1 MRYGRRSRDIIP
13 SEDSE
18 SDIMEVIN
26 DNVIVASKKDTE
38 DNADDMAETVKYAP
52 PGTICEVYNLYQSK
66 RDDNG
71 RTSWTKKKPDDLPST
86 GEDPESAQ
94 YALIVRHVKC
104 YDGRKPLQIHSI
116 VVQSERLKKVL
127 GEVLDG
133 YPGVTMTLERV
144 EFRSPFK
151 PFVHR
156 WERFASA
163 RDQELDSV
171 TKSHVDLLYTT
182 LEEELRDTIARKN
195 DLVLNG
201 VVTHDLLWTIFEP
214 EDEIFSMVG
223 GRPRA
228 FRFKSGETNCRTG
241 AFDLEAQYID
251 FDGEDFGFRDKD
263 FEVVPFGGTM
273 PITALPVFPLRHH
286 SDQISIRDALIA
298 RGAVWETYKGYHFK
312 YYEGLAVG
320 RYMRREFKF
329 NIKSRIIIDA
339 EAFNTFNPDESVSV
353 YPTCGKELTDDERL
367 LAAPT
372 LRGYSLKEKRWLEFN
387 LDSVKEIVWDAQA
400 FDSLVLPQD
409 QQDLKTLILAFA
421 NAQSKQADSFDDVV
435 QGKGR
440 GIIMQLSG
448 PPGVGKTLTAESVAE
463 VMKVPLYVMSAGDL
477 GTSASR
483 VEEALKD
490 ILRMVPK
497 WGAVLLLDEADV
509 FMEARNSTDLWR
521 NELVSIFLRMLEYY
535 EVSFY
540 SVITTNKLT
549 IILQGILFLTT
560 NRAGNID
567 PAFESRIHVSIVYP
581 DLDMTSRRHIWQQF
595 LTRTAGTEQFSDE
608 QLETLAGVSLNG
620 RQIKN
625 VLKTAHLLAW
635 SQEKPLAYEHLQ
647 TVLKLREA
655 TLHTANGV

>member
-1 MRYGRRSRDIIP
+1 MRYSRRSRHVP

-18 SDIMEVIN
+18 SEVMEVI
-26 DNVIVASKKDTE
+26 DDTIAASKKDTE
-38 DNADDMAETVKYAP
+38 DNVDDTAETVKYAP
-52 PGTICEVYNLYQSK
+52 PGTICEIHNLYQTK

-71 RTSWTKKKPDDLPST
+71 RTSWTKRKPDDLPSAD
-86 GEDPESAQ
+86 ENSESAQ

-116 VVQSERLKKVL
+116 VVQSEHLKNVL
-127 GEVLDG
+127 GKVLDG

-156 WERFASA
+156 WEQFASA
-163 RDQELDSV
+163 RDRGLDSV
-171 TKSHVDLLYTT
+171 TKSHLQLLYTI

-195 DLVLNG
+195 DLMLNG

-214 EDEIFSMVG
+214 EDEIFSMFG
-223 GRPRA
+223 GHPRA
-228 FRFKSGETNCRTG
+228 FRFESGEINCRTG
-241 AFDLEAQYID
+241 AFDLEAKYID
-251 FDGEDFGFRDKD
+251 FDGDDFGFRDKN
-263 FEVVPFGGTM
+263 FEVPPFGGTM

-286 SDQISIRDALIA
+286 TDQITVRDALVA
-298 RGAVWETYKGYHFK
+298 RGAVWEHYKGYHFK

-320 RYMRREFKF
+320 RFMRREFKF

-353 YPTCGKELTDDERL
+353 YPTCGKELTDDQRL
-367 LAAPT
+367 LATPT

-387 LDSVKEIVWDAQA
+387 LDSVKEIVWDSQA
-400 FDSLVLPQD
+400 FDSLVLPQG
-409 QQDLKTLILAFA
+409 QQDLKALILAFA

-477 GTSASR
+477 GTSASS
-483 VEEALKD
+483 VEDALKD

-509 FMEARNSTDLWR
+509 FMEARNSTDLLR

-535 EVSFY
+535 E
-540 SVITTNKLT
+540 
-549 IILQGILFLTT
+549 GILFLTT

-581 DLDMTSRRHIWQQF
+581 DLDINSRHHIWQQF
-595 LTRTAGTEQFSDE
+595 LDRTAGTEKFSDE

-625 VLKTAHLLAW
+625 VFKTAHLLAW
-635 SQEKPLAYEHLQ
+635 SQEKPLTYEHLQ
-647 TVLKLREA
+647 TVLKLKDA
-655 TLHTANGV
+655 TSPTGNGV

>member
-1 MRYGRRSRDIIP
+1 MGYPGRRRHVP

-18 SDIMEVIN
+18 SEEIEVII
-26 DNVIVASKKDTE
+26 DSKKETE
-38 DNADDMAETVKYAP
+38 DNADDTAETVEYAP
-52 PGTICEVYNLYQSK
+52 PGTICEIHNLYQSK
-66 RDDNG
+66 PDESG
-71 RTSWTKKKPDDLPST
+71 RTSWTKKKPDDLPSAD
-86 GEDPESAQ
+86 ENSESAQ

-104 YDGRKPLQIHSI
+104 YDGRKPLKIHSI
-116 VVQSERLKKVL
+116 VVQSERLKEVLGKVL
-127 GEVLDG
+127 DR

-171 TKSHVDLLYTT
+171 TKSHVDLLYTI

-195 DLVLNG
+195 DLLLNG

-223 GRPRA
+223 GRPRV
-228 FRFKSGETNCRTG
+228 FRFKSGEINCRTG
-241 AFDLEAQYID
+241 AFDLGAKYID
-251 FDGEDFGFRDKD
+251 FDGEEFGFRDEG
-263 FEVVPFGGTM
+263 FEVPGFGGTM

-286 SDQISIRDALIA
+286 SDQVSVREALVA
-298 RGAVWETYKGYHFK
+298 RGTLWEHYKGYHFK

-320 RYMRREFKF
+320 RFMGRAFKF

-339 EAFNTFNPDESVSV
+339 EAFNTFNPDDSVSV
-353 YPTCGKELTDDERL
+353 YPTCGNELTDDQRL
-367 LAAPT
+367 LATSA

-387 LDSVKEIVWDAQA
+387 LDSVKEIVWDSQA
-400 FDSLVLPQD
+400 FDTLVLPHG
-409 QQDLKTLILAFA
+409 QQDLKMLILAFA
-421 NAQSKQADSFDDVV
+421 KAQSKQVDSFDDVV

-477 GTSASR
+477 GTSASS

-509 FMEARNSTDLWR
+509 FMETRNSTDLER

-535 EVSFY
+535 E
-540 SVITTNKLT
+540 
-549 IILQGILFLTT
+549 GILFLTT
-560 NRAGNID
+560 NRAENID
-567 PAFESRIHVSIVYP
+567 PAFESRIHVSITYP
-581 DLDMTSRRHIWQQF
+581 DLDLTSRRHIWQQF
-595 LTRTAGTEQFSDE
+595 LTRTAGTEVFSNE

-635 SQEKPLAYEHLQ
+635 SQEKPLAYEHVQ
-647 TVLKLREA
+647 TVLNLRDA
-655 TLHTANGV
+655 TSPIANRV

>member
-1 MRYGRRSRDIIP
+1 MEYQVPCQVPCQAPPGRRRRRRRVPSQDIESEEIDVIID
-13 SEDSE
+13 SNKDMEDS
-18 SDIMEVIN
+18 
-26 DNVIVASKKDTE
+26 
-38 DNADDMAETVKYAP
+38 ADDTAETVKYAP
-52 PGTICEVYNLYQSK
+52 PGTICEVHNLYQSK
-66 RDDNG
+66 PDESG
-71 RTSWTKKKPDDLPST
+71 RTSWTKKKPDDLPSAD
-86 GEDPESAQ
+86 ENPESAQ
-94 YALIVRHVKC
+94 YALIVRYVKC
-104 YDGRKPLQIHSI
+104 YNGRKPLKIHSI
-116 VVQSERLKKVL
+116 VVQSERLKETL
-127 GEVLDG
+127 GKVLDG

-171 TKSHVDLLYTT
+171 TKSHVDLLYTI

-195 DLVLNG
+195 DLLLNG
-201 VVTHDLLWTIFEP
+201 VITHDLLWTIFEP

-223 GRPRA
+223 GRPRV

-241 AFDLEAQYID
+241 AFDLGAKYID
-251 FDGEDFGFRDKD
+251 FDGDEFGFRDEGFD
-263 FEVVPFGGTM
+263 VPGFGGTM

-286 SDQISIRDALIA
+286 SDQASVRKALVA
-298 RGAVWETYKGYHFK
+298 RGTLWEHYKGYHFK

-320 RYMRREFKF
+320 RFMCREFKF

-339 EAFNTFNPDESVSV
+339 EAYNTFNPDDSVSV
-353 YPTCGKELTDDERL
+353 YPTCGKELTDDQRL
-367 LAAPT
+367 LATST

-387 LDSVKEIVWDAQA
+387 LDSVKEIVWDSQA
-400 FDSLVLPQD
+400 FDTLVLPHG
-409 QQDLKTLILAFA
+409 QQDLKMLILAFA
-421 NAQSKQADSFDDVV
+421 KAQSKQVDSFDDVV

-477 GTSASR
+477 GTSASS

-509 FMEARNSTDLWR
+509 FMEARNTTDLVR

-535 EVSFY
+535 EVSSPFHDRHQAKN
-540 SVITTNKLT
+540 TETCHL
-549 IILQGILFLTT
+549 
-560 NRAGNID
+560 GNPLPD
-567 PAFESRIHVSIVYP
+567 YQSR
-581 DLDMTSRRHIWQQF
+581 
-595 LTRTAGTEQFSDE
+595 
-608 QLETLAGVSLNG
+608 
-620 RQIKN
+620 
-625 VLKTAHLLAW
+625 
-635 SQEKPLAYEHLQ
+635 
-647 TVLKLREA
+647 
-655 TLHTANGV
+655 

>member
-1 MRYGRRSRDIIP
+1 MRYSRRSRHVP

-18 SDIMEVIN
+18 SEVMEVI
-26 DNVIVASKKDTE
+26 DDTIAASKKDTE
-38 DNADDMAETVKYAP
+38 DNADDTAETVKYAP
-52 PGTICEVYNLYQSK
+52 PGTICEVHNLYQTK

-71 RTSWTKKKPDDLPST
+71 RTSWTKRKPDDLPSAD
-86 GEDPESAQ
+86 ENSESAQ

-116 VVQSERLKKVL
+116 VVQSEHLKNVL
-127 GEVLDG
+127 GKVLDG

-156 WERFASA
+156 WEQFASA
-163 RDQELDSV
+163 RDRGLDSV
-171 TKSHVDLLYTT
+171 TKSHLQLLYTI

-223 GRPRA
+223 GHPRA
-228 FRFKSGETNCRTG
+228 FRFESGEINCRTG
-241 AFDLEAQYID
+241 AFDLEAKYID
-251 FDGEDFGFRDKD
+251 FDGDDFGFRDKN
-263 FEVVPFGGTM
+263 FEVPPFGGTM

-286 SDQISIRDALIA
+286 TDQITVRDALVA
-298 RGAVWETYKGYHFK
+298 RGAVWEHYKGYHFK

-320 RYMRREFKF
+320 RFMRREFKF

-367 LAAPT
+367 LATPT

-387 LDSVKEIVWDAQA
+387 LDSVKEIVWDSQA
-400 FDSLVLPQD
+400 FDSLVLPQG
-409 QQDLKTLILAFA
+409 QQDLKALILAFA

-477 GTSASR
+477 GTSASS
-483 VEEALKD
+483 VEDALKD

-509 FMEARNSTDLWR
+509 FMEARNSTDLLR

-535 EVSFY
+535 E
-540 SVITTNKLT
+540 
-549 IILQGILFLTT
+549 GILFLTT

-581 DLDMTSRRHIWQQF
+581 DLDINSRHHIWQQF
-595 LTRTAGTEQFSDE
+595 LDRTAGTEKFSDE

-625 VLKTAHLLAW
+625 VFKTAHLLAW
-635 SQEKPLAYEHLQ
+635 SQEKPLTYEHLQ
-647 TVLKLREA
+647 TVLKLKDA
-655 TLHTANGV
+655 TSPTPNGV

>member
-1 MRYGRRSRDIIP
+1 MGFPGHSGRHRRVP

-18 SDIMEVIN
+18 SEEMEIIN
-26 DNVIVASKKDTE
+26 NNNTIAASKKDTE
-38 DNADDMAETVKYAP
+38 DNADDTAETVKYAP
-52 PGTICEVYNLYQSK
+52 PGTICEVHNLYQSK
-66 RDDNG
+66 RDEHG
-71 RTSWTKKKPDDLPST
+71 RTSWTKKKPDDLPSAD
-86 GEDPESAQ
+86 ENSESAQ

-116 VVQSERLKKVL
+116 VVQSEPLKESL
-127 GEVLDG
+127 GKVLDG

-171 TKSHVDLLYTT
+171 TKSHVDLLYTI

-214 EDEIFSMVG
+214 DDEIFSMVG

-241 AFDLEAQYID
+241 AFDLEAKYID
-251 FDGEDFGFRDKD
+251 FDGDDFGFRDMD
-263 FEVVPFGGTM
+263 FEVPGFVGTM
-273 PITALPVFPLRHH
+273 PITALPVFPLRCH
-286 SDQISIRDALIA
+286 SDQVSVREALVA
-298 RGAVWETYKGYHFK
+298 RGTLWEQYKGYHFK

-320 RYMRREFKF
+320 RFMRREFKF
-329 NIKSRIIIDA
+329 NIKSRIIIDT
-339 EAFNTFNPDESVSV
+339 EAFNTFNPDECVSV
-353 YPTCGKELTDDERL
+353 YSACAKELTDDQRL
-367 LAAPT
+367 LATPT
-372 LRGYSLKEKRWLEFN
+372 VRGYSLKEKRWLEFN
-387 LDSVKEIVWDAQA
+387 LDSVKEIVWDSQA
-400 FDSLVLPQD
+400 FDSLVLPQG
-409 QQDLKTLILAFA
+409 QQDLKALILAFA
-421 NAQSKQADSFDDVV
+421 KAQSKQADSFDDVV

-477 GTSASR
+477 GTSASS
-483 VEEALKD
+483 VEDALKD

-509 FMEARNSTDLWR
+509 FMEARNSTDLLR

-535 EVSFY
+535 E
-540 SVITTNKLT
+540 
-549 IILQGILFLTT
+549 GILFLTT

-581 DLDMTSRRHIWQQF
+581 DLEMTSRRHIWQQF
-595 LTRTAGTEQFSDE
+595 LTRTAGTERFSNE

-647 TVLKLREA
+647 TVLKLRDA
-655 TLHTANGV
+655 TSPIANGV